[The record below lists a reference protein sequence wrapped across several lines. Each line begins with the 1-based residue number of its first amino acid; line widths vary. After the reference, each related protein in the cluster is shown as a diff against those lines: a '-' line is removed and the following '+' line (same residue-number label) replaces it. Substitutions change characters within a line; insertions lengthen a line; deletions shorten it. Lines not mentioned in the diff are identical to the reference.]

1 MDSSAWTPVLI
12 AVAVVVLI
20 GAASF
25 AGLYFFTSQ
34 SRRDAEGAQIQQVLA
49 TRVAREPALAASRI
63 TFDIDVR
70 PRGLVRVT
78 VTGQVPSAAART
90 IAQHVIQRAAAR
102 LERPV
107 HIGDHLEV
115 VERRAS

>member
-1 MDSSAWTPVLI
+1 MDSPAWTPVLI

-20 GAASF
+20 GAAGF
-25 AGLYFFTSQ
+25 VGLYFFTSR

-49 TRVAREPALAASRI
+49 TRVAREPALGASLI
-63 TFDIDVR
+63 TFDIDV
-70 PRGLVRVT
+70 PRRGPICVT
-78 VTGQVPSAAART
+78 VTGQVPSEAART

-107 HIGDHLEV
+107 RIVDDLDV
-115 VERRAS
+115 VERRAG

>member
-1 MDSSAWTPVLI
+1 
-12 AVAVVVLI
+12 
-20 GAASF
+20 
-25 AGLYFFTSQ
+25 YFFTSQ

-70 PRGLVRVT
+70 PRGPVRVT

-90 IAQHVIQRAAAR
+90 IAQHVIQRPAAR
-102 LERPV
+102 LDRPV
-107 HIGDHLEV
+107 HLGDHLEV
-115 VERRAS
+115 VERRASSQPRRETHGYARATRELGLGAPSG